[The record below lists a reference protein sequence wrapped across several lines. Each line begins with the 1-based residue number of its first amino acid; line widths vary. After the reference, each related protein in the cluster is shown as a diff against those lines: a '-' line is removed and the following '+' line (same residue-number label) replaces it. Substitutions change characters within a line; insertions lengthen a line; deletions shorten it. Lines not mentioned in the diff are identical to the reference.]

1 MKIKPSLSSSRLHAV
16 RQTSSSAYIAI
27 ACAAFLFLAF
37 RATSQIIDNRLG
49 NAFKEEMYFNQE
61 FLWQNKIKSIT
72 GVVSVKRPNRPIE
85 TKPDLF
91 VYRFNTVGLLQQMD
105 KVTSLMNMVDSL
117 RIDYK
122 RNANGELFERS
133 ERGKKGYYS
142 TQFIY
147 DNEGRVVRLDY
158 GKNENISPDV
168 KVLSPGQRI
177 TINSESFS
185 YAQNTPTV
193 LRKNKMNNYGLHY
206 ASSVIT
212 KNELGYVL
220 SEIEELVMSAKAST
234 RTYTYDMKG
243 WVTKIE
249 TSDNTGGA
257 IRTELF
263 RYDALGN
270 LLTVT
275 YKKGSDTIEEVEVLY
290 TETMLIEALLRE
302 NMQTREIEITKF
314 SYEFHP

>member
-1 MKIKPSLSSSRLHAV
+1 MKIKTSLPFFRLPVIGQTLGSVYPAIALVIFLLLALSSA
-16 RQTSSSAYIAI
+16 
-27 ACAAFLFLAF
+27 
-37 RATSQIIDNRLG
+37 SQIIDNRLG

-72 GVVSVKRPNRPIE
+72 GVVSIKRPNRPIE
-85 TKPDLF
+85 SKPDLF

-105 KVTSLMNMVDSL
+105 KITSLMNIVDSL

-122 RNANGELFERS
+122 RNSNGELFERS
-133 ERGKKGYYS
+133 ESGKKGYYS
-142 TQFIY
+142 TQFVY

-158 GKNENISPDV
+158 GKNENISPDM
-168 KVLSPGQRI
+168 KVLVPGQRI

-185 YAQNTPTV
+185 YAQNSSTV

-212 KNELGYVL
+212 KNELGYVM
-220 SEIEELVMSAKAST
+220 SEIEELVMSAKTST
-234 RTYTYDMKG
+234 RTYTYDLKG

-257 IRTELF
+257 IRSELF
-263 RYDALGN
+263 RYDTLGN

-275 YKKGSDTIEEVEVLY
+275 YKKGNEIVEEVEVLY